1 MSLPAWL
8 VSLSVRLSGFVYH
21 VVADRGPIL
30 DVMAGAYNPST
41 WDVEAGGSS
50 VESQSQLR
58 RESETSLS
66 YRRLCNE
73 CKQKKKWRRKNQNI
87 HGKSFEKKN
96 SYFYS

>member
-8 VSLSVRLSGFVYH
+8 ASLSVRLVRFVYH

-50 VESQSQLR
+50 VESQSQLH

-73 CKQKKKWRRKNQNI
+73 CKQKKNGGERIKIFMGN
-87 HGKSFEKKN
+87 HLKKKQL
-96 SYFYS
+96 FL

>member
-1 MSLPAWL
+1 MSLQAWL

-73 CKQKKKWRRKNQNI
+73 CKQKKNRGERIKIFMGN
-87 HGKSFEKKN
+87 HLKKKKQL
-96 SYFYS
+96 FL